1 MKIIVTGATSFIGA
15 AVIRQLLME
24 GHQVIG
30 VVRPDTKHMEHLH
43 RQVPAGKEA
52 WLQVAALGMERIG
65 ELVFLPSAAGSEAW
79 IQIGWEGAG
88 SANRIRRDVQQGN
101 VVNSLSA
108 IKAAAALGCS
118 RFLFT
123 GSQAEYGI
131 HHEVVDEETP
141 LWPVSEYGKAK
152 ADFANLAKDLCKS
165 LKIEYIHTRIFSVY
179 GPGDH
184 PWSLVQSC
192 LRTWQQGGHM
202 ELGAC
207 TQQWNF
213 LYIEDTAAALVHLL
227 TEGRP
232 GVYNVASADT
242 RCLREYMEQMYAI
255 SQTFGGNGSF
265 TYGDREPNAE
275 GQTELMPDITKILTA
290 TSWRPVTSFTEG
302 IYETLHCLRSGTA

>member
-1 MKIIVTGATSFIGA
+1 MKVVVTGATSFIGA

-30 VVRPDTKHMEHLH
+30 VVRPDTKHMKNLY
-43 RQVPAGKEA
+43 RQVPAGKEV
-52 WLQVAALGMERIG
+52 WLQAVALDMERIG
-65 ELVFLPSAAGSEAW
+65 ELVTLPSAAGSEAW

-88 SANRIRRDVQQGN
+88 SANRTLRDVQQGN

-108 IKAAAALGCS
+108 VRAAAALGCS

-131 HHEVVDEETP
+131 HHAVMDEDTP
-141 LWPVSEYGKAK
+141 LQPVSEYGKAK
-152 ADFANLAKDLCKS
+152 ADFANLAKDLCKT
-165 LKIEYIHTRIFSVY
+165 LEIEYIHTRIFSVY

-184 PWSLVQSC
+184 PWSLVQTC
-192 LRTWQQGGHM
+192 LQTWRQGGHM
-202 ELGAC
+202 KLGAC

-227 TEGRP
+227 AEAQP
-232 GVYNVASADT
+232 GVYNVASEDT
-242 RCLREYMEQMYAI
+242 RSLREYIEQMYAI
-255 SQTFGGNGSF
+255 SQTFGETGSF
-265 TYGDREPNAE
+265 SYGDREPNAE
-275 GQTELMPDITKILTA
+275 GQVELMPDITKILIE

>member
-1 MKIIVTGATSFIGA
+1 MKVVVTGATSFIGA

-24 GHQVIG
+24 GHQVVG
-30 VVRPDTKHMEHLH
+30 VVRPGTKHMANLYG
-43 RQVPAGKEA
+43 QVPADKVAG
-52 WLQVAALGMERIG
+52 LQVVTLDMERIG
-65 ELVFLPSAAGSEAW
+65 ELVSRPSAAGSVAW

-88 SANRIRRDVQQGN
+88 SANRTLRDVQQGN
-101 VVNSLSA
+101 VVNSLRA
-108 IKAAAALGCS
+108 VRAAAALGCN

-131 HHEVVDEETP
+131 HHTVVDEAAP
-141 LWPVSEYGKAK
+141 LRPVSEYGKAK

-165 LKIEYIHTRIFSVY
+165 LEIEYIHTRIFSVY

-192 LRTWQQGGHM
+192 LQTWQQGGHM

-213 LYIEDTAAALVHLL
+213 LYVEDTAAALVHLL
-227 TEGRP
+227 TEGQS
-232 GVYNVASADT
+232 GVYNVASTDT
-242 RCLREYMEQMYAI
+242 RSLRAYIEQMYAI
-255 SQTFGGNGSF
+255 SQTFGETGSF
-265 TYGDREPNAE
+265 SYGDREPNAE
-275 GQTELMPDITKILTA
+275 GQAELMPDITKILTE